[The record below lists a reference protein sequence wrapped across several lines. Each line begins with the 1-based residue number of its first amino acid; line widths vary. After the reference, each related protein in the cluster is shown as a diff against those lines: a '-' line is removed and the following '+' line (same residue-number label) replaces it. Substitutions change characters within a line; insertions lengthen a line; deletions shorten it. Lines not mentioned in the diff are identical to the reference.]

1 VVGGVV
7 HLRTPVG
14 LLKIGTGSSREAD
27 PFAVRLRYR
36 LENRQISYSLDAT
49 PWANVSGPGGMS
61 LGRTPV
67 QGIVASGATV
77 FELHNPHK
85 QSTQRITIRFG
96 VP

>member
-1 VVGGVV
+1 MV

-27 PFAVRLRYR
+27 PFVVRLRYR

-61 LGRTPV
+61 LGR
-67 QGIVASGATV
+67 AYSGTSNWQVWA
-77 FELHNPHK
+77 K
-85 QSTQRITIRFG
+85 QRTFYGTE
-96 VP
+96 